1 MTILS
6 TFELTG
12 TFFFAISGALA
23 VKDKDHD
30 WFLVPALRAL
40 SRPLAV
46 VRCAMCYWAAIR
58 WLG

>member
-30 WFLVPALRAL
+30 WFGAGITGFITAIGGGSLRDVLLV
-40 SRPLAV
+40 SYPL
-46 VRCAMCYWAAIR
+46 
-58 WLG
+58 LG